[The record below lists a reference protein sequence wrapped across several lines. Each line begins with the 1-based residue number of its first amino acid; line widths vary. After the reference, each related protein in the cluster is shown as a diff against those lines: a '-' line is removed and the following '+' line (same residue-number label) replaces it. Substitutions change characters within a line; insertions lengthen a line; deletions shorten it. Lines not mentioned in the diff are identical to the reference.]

1 MIPNDLTRYVLAHV
15 VMRHYD
21 ARHPVVADDLIGQS
35 RSAIPDTPGFW
46 NGRRL
51 CTLPVVAVDSQED

>member
-21 ARHPVVADDLIGQS
+21 ARHPVVADDLSGQS
-35 RSAIPDTPGFW
+35 RSAIPGTPRFLE
-46 NGRRL
+46 RSKVLLTVEKR
-51 CTLPVVAVDSQED
+51 A